1 MTSTENEDLEFA
13 IKMLQK
19 TLFAKG
25 DQMKEV
31 KVLHRIQMN
40 VMMEE
45 IDQRD
50 QLIDELKDKIESM
63 KENMD
68 KQIQDLNDK
77 YSREVRQLNLGWEG
91 MTAMAKKHDQQKEIL
106 NNKIKQYQERSKK
119 QTNDIN
125 SLKEQIEGL
134 KKTEAERISSEK
146 VLFEHIQRNY
156 GCNAL
161 WALADLKKPTTDHG
175 DQLCFSTKKG
185 SNLENYFPESF
196 EEQSATYIDLKDFR
210 FIICN
215 ECEDKL
221 EHGVF
226 SSSPTCRAKNR
237 WWNTQVLCVNVMERM
252 RRNNANLIS
261 RN

>member
-91 MTAMAKKHDQQKEIL
+91 MTAMA
-106 NNKIKQYQERSKK
+106 
-119 QTNDIN
+119 
-125 SLKEQIEGL
+125 
-134 KKTEAERISSEK
+134 
-146 VLFEHIQRNY
+146 
-156 GCNAL
+156 
-161 WALADLKKPTTDHG
+161 
-175 DQLCFSTKKG
+175 
-185 SNLENYFPESF
+185 
-196 EEQSATYIDLKDFR
+196 
-210 FIICN
+210 
-215 ECEDKL
+215 
-221 EHGVF
+221 
-226 SSSPTCRAKNR
+226 
-237 WWNTQVLCVNVMERM
+237 
-252 RRNNANLIS
+252 
-261 RN
+261 